1 MPTGKDLTIQGAG
14 ASGGL
19 LVGDTKIFDSC
30 GSSPAATALRGGY
43 VAFGNTM
50 PRAVEAVLGLEARG
64 QPGTR
69 FDPRTGRG
77 YVAAVEG
84 AYARA
89 VANGVEVQP
98 LLFEVWGGWAP
109 QFVELMRRTAAERS
123 NKLLRHEYDQATW
136 ATRSW
141 HSWAAQRIAC
151 ALTRAV
157 AGAVAGELALSMARD
172 PRDD

>member
-1 MPTGKDLTIQGAG
+1 MQRT
-14 ASGGL
+14 
-19 LVGDTKIFDSC
+19 
-30 GSSPAATALRGGY
+30 
-43 VAFGNTM
+43 
-50 PRAVEAVLGLEARG
+50 AVE
-64 QPGTR
+64 
-69 FDPRTGRG
+69 
-77 YVAAVEG
+77 
-84 AYARA
+84 
-89 VANGVEVQP
+89 
-98 LLFEVWGGWAP
+98 
-109 QFVELMRRTAAERS
+109 RR